1 MKKVL
6 KVTVGLLMSLMIVF
20 AFAGCGGGSGTSPED
35 EATASLDKILSA
47 LKSADMTAIE
57 ELSGGEDVFG
67 EAEETLGSE
76 EDVQSILTSMFGHFD
91 YTLGTPEVVDDTH
104 INIPATVSNADMQ
117 KATDT
122 WLADLMAFA
131 MSNPDVASDEKAL
144 HAKTVELLSGAV
156 EKTASA
162 EDGIVTNDVVF
173 PMVKNDEGVWDIS
186 EDIDESVLDA
196 VMGGFMTAIN
206 NLTQQLGTE

>member
-1 MKKVL
+1 
-6 KVTVGLLMSLMIVF
+6 
-20 AFAGCGGGSGTSPED
+20 
-35 EATASLDKILSA
+35 
-47 LKSADMTAIE
+47 
-57 ELSGGEDVFG
+57 
-67 EAEETLGSE
+67 
-76 EDVQSILTSMFGHFD
+76 
-91 YTLGTPEVVDDTH
+91 
-104 INIPATVSNADMQ
+104 
-117 KATDT
+117 
-122 WLADLMAFA
+122 
-131 MSNPDVASDEKAL
+131 MSNPDIASDEKAL

>member
-1 MKKVL
+1 MKKIL
-6 KVTVGLLMSLMIVF
+6 KLTVGVLMSLMIVF
-20 AFAGCGGGSGTSPED
+20 AFAGCGGSATSPED

-57 ELSGGEDVFG
+57 ELAGNEDVFG
-67 EAEETLGSE
+67 KAEKTLGSE
-76 EDVQSILTSMFGHFD
+76 EDVQTILTAMFGHFD
-91 YTLGTPEVVDDTH
+91 YKLGKPEVVDDTH

-122 WLADLMAFA
+122 WVADLMAFA
-131 MSNPDVASDEKAL
+131 LSNPEIASDKEAL
-144 HAKTVELLSGAV
+144 HAKTVELLPTSV

-173 PMVKNDEGVWDIS
+173 PMVKTDEGVWDIS

-206 NLTQQLGTE
+206 GLTQSLGNQ